1 MIRTLVFHDVDD
13 RADFQ
18 KDQNYPH
25 LIFLSTVL
33 RWAVNG
39 SAINNQDAEQVIKD
53 NDKALASMAAFL
65 ADKIEDKVIPIYHVG
80 TRVLLGTAEIN
91 PILLR
96 LQSMDGSSNV
106 QGLAD
111 KDGMS
116 YYLGGKELY
125 SVILESGPNTN
136 NIFHKGNVWYRL
148 VSDAP
153 PEWKNAEATNQSP
166 PATVESKGITKQ
178 LVANAFEG
186 IPFDHDHWI
195 KNLATPPKWLLECR
209 VAKGSKKASATWNPV
224 LIAAAFF
231 DKEIPIKKLDAVFV
245 DLNSWAD
252 ERQEASAS
260 FRD

>member
-1 MIRTLVFHDVDD
+1 MVRTLVIRDVDE
-13 RADFQ
+13 RANYH

-39 SAINNQDAEQVIKD
+39 TAFNDQDTEKIIKD

-65 ADKIEDKVIPIYHVG
+65 ADKIQDKTIPIYHVG
-80 TRVLLGTAEIN
+80 TKLQLGSSEIN

-96 LQSMDGSSNV
+96 LQSMDVSSNV

-111 KDGMS
+111 KDGTY
-116 YYLGGKELY
+116 YYLGGKQLY
-125 SVILESGPNTN
+125 TVIVESGPNTN

-148 VSDAP
+148 VNDAP
-153 PEWKNAEATNQSP
+153 PEWKNAQAANQSP

-224 LIAAAFF
+224 LIAAALF

-252 ERQEASAS
+252 EWQEASAS